1 LGWALLVRQG
11 MAAWRQAMLKAAA
24 QPEAPLAV
32 FGQERSSIP
41 QQEFILALVAL
52 VLGRRVE
59 VAHG

>member
-1 LGWALLVRQG
+1 
-11 MAAWRQAMLKAAA
+11 MLKAAA

-32 FGQERSSIP
+32 SGQEALSIP

-59 VAHG
+59 VAHD

>member
-1 LGWALLVRQG
+1 
-11 MAAWRQAMLKAAA
+11 MLKAAA